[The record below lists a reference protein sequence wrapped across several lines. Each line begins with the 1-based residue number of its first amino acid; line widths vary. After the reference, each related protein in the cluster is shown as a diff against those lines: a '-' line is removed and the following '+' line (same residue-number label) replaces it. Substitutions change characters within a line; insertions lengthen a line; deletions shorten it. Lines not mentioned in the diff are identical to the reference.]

1 MSDSYVKF
9 KFKDV
14 EHEITTR
21 DVTNQRLR
29 QMKQWFGPAY
39 GSFNGFPRLLIELD
53 ADAWACALWIAQQIN
68 GGNVEDPRTMDFS
81 MDDLELLVNEPED
94 SEADGE
100 PDPTQDVDTSLQTLD
115 SNDIA

>member
-14 EHEITTR
+14 EYEITTR

-53 ADAWACALWIAQQIN
+53 ADAWACALWIAQQIT
-68 GGNVEDPRTMDFS
+68 GATKIEDPRTMDFS
-81 MDDLELLVNEPED
+81 MDDLELLVEEPEE
-94 SEADGE
+94 SEE
-100 PDPTQDVDTSLQTLD
+100 SDPTEDVDTSLQTPD
-115 SNDIA
+115 STATA